1 MVPGSNGNAAKKN
14 LGQNSFRDKR
24 IASLPSILPSE
35 TSREIS
41 SDAQRAFAAVIPC
54 TAEDLLKALHEF
66 VLIVDSNGV
75 IESLWS
81 SKLASD
87 PQGARHWL
95 GARICDLVD
104 RKTVER
110 WEASADG
117 VHCGGEDGIEHDAQ
131 LLGGGGRFVLR
142 ATRLD
147 RAGANRGGLCVVSH
161 ERKSGVD
168 CMAELQRNGTWLE
181 QAEDLATMGSW
192 EFDVATGTPRWSPNL
207 RKILGVPKDCNDLE
221 AHIWSVTHPDD
232 HEMVRKT
239 IDGAMQ
245 DGKPYEFQMR
255 CILPD
260 GRERI
265 LLNRGRPV
273 KDAHNRVVKRIGV
286 SIDVTERVQA
296 AQALHESESRYRD
309 LVEHSHDLICTHDL
323 EGRLLSMNE
332 HSARML
338 GYELGDVLGR
348 PLPDI
353 LVGKSREGFA
363 AYLEQIRRD
372 GYAEGLMK
380 VATRAGEHRIWTFR
394 SMLRTI
400 GVPNPIVRSMA
411 HDVTELKTMESMLRK
426 SESLLAQAEEIAKL
440 GSWEHDLCTGKAA
453 PSRHLL
459 KMLGLP
465 ADVQWTP
472 EIYRSRLHPKD
483 RARVQELLDR
493 SQMNGKPFEYVAR
506 YVRPDGKT
514 RVFWVRST
522 PVVGA
527 SGEVEHGIGVMQD
540 ITERARAEETLR
552 QLSQELINVRDR
564 DRRQSARELH
574 ETVGQSLAALKM
586 TLGNLREA
594 LSEEN
599 ELAREF
605 LASAAELAEL
615 SIREVRTVSYLMHPP
630 MLDEAGLGPALR
642 WYARGFAE
650 RSGIKT
656 TVDVAENFERQSQ
669 DIETTVFRIVQEAL
683 TNVHRYSGSRTA
695 AIQLVREN
703 GHIRAEVRDEGCGL
717 AAAGPLGGRQTPL
730 GVGIAGMRERVK
742 QLNGTFELES
752 TPGVGTTVRAI
763 LPIASAAAKAFGTL
777 GSKGDENAEDWE
789 K

>member
-1 MVPGSNGNAAKKN
+1 MAPGSNGNVAKTN
-14 LGQNSFRDKR
+14 PHRNGFRDER
-24 IASLPSILPSE
+24 SASLPSVLPSE
-35 TSREIS
+35 TLREILS
-41 SDAQRAFAAVIPC
+41 YAPNTLAVAIPC
-54 TAEDLLKALHEF
+54 TAEELVKALHEF
-66 VLIVDSNGV
+66 VLIIDSDGV

-81 SKLASD
+81 SKLAND
-87 PQGARHWL
+87 PEEARYWL
-95 GARICDLVD
+95 GKRIRDLVD
-104 RKTVER
+104 CETVER
-110 WEASADG
+110 WQAAADGLQNSADG
-117 VHCGGEDGIEHDAQ
+117 FEHNVQLPGCGGHF
-131 LLGGGGRFVLR
+131 LLRV
-142 ATRLD
+142 TRLA
-147 RAGANRGGLCVVSH
+147 RAGANSAGLCLVSH
-161 ERKSGVD
+161 KRQYGLD
-168 CMAELQRNGTWLE
+168 CIAELQRNGAWLE
-181 QAEDLATMGSW
+181 QAEALANMGSW
-192 EFDVATGTPRWSPNL
+192 EFDVAMGKPRWSQNL
-207 RKILGVPKDCNDLE
+207 RKILGVPKDCDDLE
-221 AHIWSVTHPDD
+221 AHIWSITHPDD
-232 HEMVRKT
+232 HEMVRKA
-239 IDGAMQ
+239 IGGAMQ
-245 DGKPYEFQMR
+245 DGQAYEFQMR
-255 CILPD
+255 CTLPD

-273 KDAHNRVVKRIGV
+273 KDQHNRVVKRIGV
-286 SIDVTERVQA
+286 TIDVTERVQA
-296 AQALHESESRYRD
+296 AQALRESESRYRD
-309 LVEHSHDLICTHDL
+309 LVEHSHEMICTHDL

-332 HSARML
+332 HSAKML
-338 GYELGDVLGR
+338 RCELGDVVGR
-348 PLPDI
+348 SLSDF

-363 AYLEQIRRD
+363 SYIEQIRRD

-380 VATRAGEHRIWTFR
+380 VTTQTGEHRIWSFR
-394 SMLRTI
+394 SMLRTV
-400 GVPNPIVRSMA
+400 GLPAPIVRGMA
-411 HDVTELKTMESMLRK
+411 HDVTELKQMEAMLRK

-440 GSWEHDLCTGKAA
+440 GSWEHDLRTGKAA

-459 KMLGLP
+459 KMQGLP
-465 ADVQWTP
+465 ADLQWTP

-483 RARVQELLDR
+483 RARVQELLKQ
-493 SQMNGKPFEYVAR
+493 SQLDGKPFEYAAR
-506 YVRPDGKT
+506 YMRPDGGI

-527 SGEVEHGIGVMQD
+527 SGEVERGIGVMQD
-540 ITERARAEETLR
+540 ITEQARAEETLR
-552 QLSQELINVRDR
+552 QLSQELMNVRDR

-656 TVDVAENFERQSQ
+656 TIDVAENFERQSQ

-695 AIQLVREN
+695 SIRVAREN

-717 AAAGPLGGRQTPL
+717 ALARPLGGRQTPL

-742 QLNGTFELES
+742 QLNGSFELES

-763 LPIASAAAKAFGTL
+763 LPIAPAATKAP
-777 GSKGDENAEDWE
+777 GSRGWRGGENAEDLE

>member
-1 MVPGSNGNAAKKN
+1 MAQGSNRSVAKRDSGRNGFRDQRSPHVPGT
-14 LGQNSFRDKR
+14 
-24 IASLPSILPSE
+24 LPSE
-35 TSREIS
+35 TSREILS
-41 SDAQRAFAAVIPC
+41 GPPRALAAVTPC

-66 VLIVDSNGV
+66 VLIVNSDGV

-87 PQGARHWL
+87 PEGTRDWL
-95 GARICDLVD
+95 GRRVRDVLDCETLD
-104 RKTVER
+104 R
-110 WEASADG
+110 WEAAADG
-117 VHCGGEDGIEHDAQ
+117 VQIDGGYGFEHSVELPDCSA
-131 LLGGGGRFVLR
+131 RFMVR
-142 ATRLD
+142 ATRLA
-147 RAGANRGGLCVVSH
+147 RAGANGGELCIVSH
-161 ERKSGVD
+161 KRQSGVD
-168 CMAELQRNGTWLE
+168 YMAELQRKGTWLE
-181 QAEDLATMGSW
+181 QAEALANMGSW
-192 EFDVATGTPRWSPNL
+192 EFDVAIGKPRWSPNL
-207 RKILGVPKDCNDLE
+207 RKILGVPNDCADLE
-221 AHIWSVTHPDD
+221 EHIWSVTHPDD
-232 HEMVRKT
+232 HELVRKT
-239 IDGAMQ
+239 IGDAMRDGR
-245 DGKPYEFQMR
+245 PYEFQTR
-255 CILPD
+255 CIFPD

-273 KDAHNRVVKRIGV
+273 KDTHNRVVKRIGV
-286 SIDVTERVQA
+286 TIDVTERVQA
-296 AQALHESESRYRD
+296 ARALRESESRYRD
-309 LVEHSHDLICTHDL
+309 LLEHSHEMICTHDL

-332 HSARML
+332 HSAKTL
-338 GYELGDVLGR
+338 GCEPVDIVGR
-348 PLPDI
+348 SLSDF

-363 AYLEQIRRD
+363 AYIEQIRRD

-380 VATRAGEHRIWTFR
+380 VATRSGQHRIWSFR
-394 SMLRTI
+394 SMLRTV
-400 GVPNPIVRSMA
+400 GVPAPIVRGMA
-411 HDVTELKTMESMLRK
+411 HDVTELKQMESMLRN
-426 SESLLAQAEEIAKL
+426 SESLLAQAEKIANL
-440 GSWEHDLCTGKAA
+440 GSWEHDLQTGKAA

-459 KMLGLP
+459 KMQGLP
-465 ADVQWTP
+465 PDLQWTP
-472 EIYRSRLHPKD
+472 DIYRSRLHPKD
-483 RARVQELLDR
+483 RLRVQELVDR
-493 SQMNGKPFEYVAR
+493 SQLDRKPFEYVAR
-506 YVRPDGKT
+506 YVRPDGKV

-522 PVVGA
+522 PIVGA
-527 SGEVEHGIGVMQD
+527 NGEVERGIGVMQD

-594 LSEEN
+594 LPDEN

-605 LASAAELAEL
+605 LASATELAEL

-695 AIQLVREN
+695 AIHLAREN

-717 AAAGPLGGRQTPL
+717 ALAGPLGGRQTPL

-742 QLNGTFELES
+742 QLNGIFEIES
-752 TPGVGTTVRAI
+752 APGVGTTVRAM
-763 LPIASAAAKAFGTL
+763 LPIAPNVKESDLSGP
-777 GSKGDENAEDWE
+777 KGDENAEDCE
-789 K
+789 S